1 VDLRH
6 QVTVHVE
13 VEVWLLSADDLAE
26 VWQADLVRVFK
37 LSVVLRVLL
46 DRVVRQV
53 DVLIID
59 II

>member
-1 VDLRH
+1 VDLWH

-13 VEVWLLSADDLAE
+13 VEVWLLSTDDLAE

-37 LSVVLRVLL
+37 LTVVLRVLL
-46 DRVVRQV
+46 DRVIRQV